1 MQPLST
7 AHPNPA
13 SQTQGQTSAVS
24 DENTSDEYDFLEA
37 EIADCVNTLE
47 NDFRNF
53 QSKLEAR
60 LGRQVQGGQA
70 EVRRILWVTDAVRSG
85 VEAIKR
91 NLLEESV
98 PRPND
103 ILDPVVFSQPS
114 ENASDNRML
123 GDQEDGDL
131 LSPSYQVSIAPSF
144 LGASPRN
151 GQVPQAITVLQT
163 GIRAHIS
170 L

>member
-1 MQPLST
+1 M
-7 AHPNPA
+7 
-13 SQTQGQTSAVS
+13 QGQTPTVS
-24 DENTSDEYDFLEA
+24 HENTSDEYDLLEA
-37 EIADCVNTLE
+37 EIDEYVNTLE

-53 QSKLEAR
+53 ESKVAAR

-70 EVRRILWVTDAVRSG
+70 EVNRILWVTDSVRTG

-91 NLLEESV
+91 NLRESI
-98 PRPND
+98 PRPHNIVNPD
-103 ILDPVVFSQPS
+103 VAFSLTS

-123 GDQEDGDL
+123 DDQQDQDL
-131 LSPSYQVSIAPSF
+131 VSPPYEVSIAPSF
-144 LGASPRN
+144 LGASPNN
-151 GQVPQAITVLQT
+151 GQVPQAIIVLQT